1 VDEKFTTFGQLSN
14 KSKGY
19 ELNEVHWLNA
29 DANEV
34 ASPQLS
40 NNPEGIAVIVV
51 NEKISEKIDT
61 LVAYWNKSD
70 GIVEIDV
77 LLIKPANDTISFNP

>member
-1 VDEKFTTFGQLSN
+1 
-14 KSKGY
+14 
-19 ELNEVHWLNA
+19 LNA

-70 GIVEIDV
+70 GIVEIEV
-77 LLIKPANDTISFNP
+77 FLIKPAKDTISFNPS